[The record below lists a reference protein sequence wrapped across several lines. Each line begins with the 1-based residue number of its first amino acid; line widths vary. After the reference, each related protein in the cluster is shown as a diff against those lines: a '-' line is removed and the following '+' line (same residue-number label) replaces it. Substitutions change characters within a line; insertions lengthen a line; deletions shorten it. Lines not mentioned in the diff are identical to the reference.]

1 LKQAHRAWFSKLSN
15 KLPELGFFSSRSD
28 SLLFINRTSTY
39 TMLVLIYVDDIPI
52 ICSNHTA
59 IRELLT
65 SMHFDFAVKEL
76 GAFNFS

>member
-1 LKQAHRAWFSKLSN
+1 
-15 KLPELGFFSSRSD
+15 
-28 SLLFINRTSTY
+28 
-39 TMLVLIYVDDIPI
+39 MLVLIYVDDIPI